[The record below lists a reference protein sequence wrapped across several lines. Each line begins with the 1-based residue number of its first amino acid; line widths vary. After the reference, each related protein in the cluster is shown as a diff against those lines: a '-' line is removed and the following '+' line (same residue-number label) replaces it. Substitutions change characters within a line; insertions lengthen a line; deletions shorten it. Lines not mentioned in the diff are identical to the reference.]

1 MTKLVVIFAG
11 CAAIWAGA
19 VLGYLAVQPSMWAML
34 ILAGAVAAELGW
46 IGLCAE
52 VLLRD

>member
-1 MTKLVVIFAG
+1 MTRLVVIFAG

-19 VLGYLAVQPSMWAML
+19 VFGYLAVLPSMWA
-34 ILAGAVAAELGW
+34 ILVLVGAVAAELGW